1 MLCSCSAT
9 HPLPLYVQRRAF
21 NQGCRPRISDG
32 SGFQNFKISCIGC
45 RFSEQQSTIKQ
56 TLYAEGTLYQ
66 RHYVAST
73 STKIYPRK
81 STSKIWRN
89 WWGTK
94 STVWNHL
101 RVRWA
106 WEPAKAAARR
116 MWRLWLP
123 KSLRRLS
130 MQLRSWKLSLGAL
143 SRSGTL
149 GNLLHLSDWF
159 LAPTLVNPQLIWT
172 YSWIGWWFG
181 WSPPIIKP
189 LSHLLAESFRWT
201 RWLSSTEAFPGRPG

>member
-45 RFSEQQSTIKQ
+45 RFSELQSTIKQ

-89 WWGTK
+89 WWVTK

-143 SRSGTL
+143 SRFRNTREPFASSWLVPGPNVSEPTTYM
-149 GNLLHLSDWF
+149 NLF
-159 LAPTLVNPQLIWT
+159 LAWLVVWLIT
-172 YSWIGWWFG
+172 PNYQ
-181 WSPPIIKP
+181 
-189 LSHLLAESFRWT
+189 AT
-201 RWLSSTEAFPGRPG
+201 